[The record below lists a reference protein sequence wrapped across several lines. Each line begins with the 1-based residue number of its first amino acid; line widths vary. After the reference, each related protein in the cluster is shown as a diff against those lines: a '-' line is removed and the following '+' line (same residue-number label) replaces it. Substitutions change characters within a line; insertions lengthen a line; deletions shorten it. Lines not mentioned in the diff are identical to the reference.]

1 MQYAFAIAGVPL
13 RLPAHRY
20 CKEGS
25 MTAAAARAHA
35 AAQSIQKV
43 ESFFMS
49 YKAAVEKTPAVADFT
64 FGNPQEMPLPGLVDA
79 LKKHAEPQRVDWY
92 AYKSNEADACAFLA
106 GVLTTELGL
115 PFEPEDIA
123 LTKGAFGAIK
133 MCFTML
139 LEPGDECIVPLPGW
153 FCYGPMLAVAG
164 AKEVQVPLDP
174 GNFDLDLQAIAGAIT
189 PRTRIV
195 IVNTPHNP
203 TGRIYSRAEL
213 RKLAD
218 LLEAKS
224 AEIGRRIW
232 MLSDEPYRRIRFDG
246 LGFTTPAAVY
256 PHTLIDY
263 SYGKVLLAPGLRL
276 GYLAISPA
284 LPASEREELRRFRF
298 AVQMADG
305 WNVPDAPLIYAIP
318 DLETVSLD
326 MAALARRRDRML
338 GALTQWGYDL
348 TRPEGTFY
356 LWGHAPG
363 GDSAAFADRLQKS
376 GVYVMPGTIFDR
388 PTDFRLCLT
397 ATDEMIENALPAFQA
412 AADQASGLMASR

>member
-1 MQYAFAIAGVPL
+1 MT
-13 RLPAHRY
+13 
-20 CKEGS
+20 
-25 MTAAAARAHA
+25 TAATRAHA
-35 AAQSIQKV
+35 AAHSIQKV

-64 FGNPQEMPLPGLVDA
+64 FGNPQEMPLPGLVNA
-79 LKKHAEPQRVDWY
+79 IKTHAEPKSVDWY
-92 AYKSNEADACAFLA
+92 AYKSNEVDACAFLA
-106 GVLTTELGL
+106 DVLSVELEL

-153 FCYGPMLAVAG
+153 FCYGPMLVVAG

-174 GNFDLDLQAIAGAIT
+174 SNFDMDLQAIADAIT

-195 IVNTPHNP
+195 VVNTPHNP
-203 TGRIYSRAEL
+203 TGRIYSRADL
-213 RKLAD
+213 QKLAS

-232 MLSDEPYRRIRFDG
+232 ILSDEPYRRIRFDG

-263 SYGKVLLAPGLRL
+263 SYGKILLAPGLRI

-284 LPASEREELRRFRF
+284 LPASERDELRQLRF

-318 DLETVSLD
+318 DLEALRLD
-326 MAALARRRDRML
+326 IAALARRRDRML
-338 GALTQWGYDL
+338 GALTQWGYEL

-363 GDSAAFADRLQKS
+363 GDSAAFAARLQKS
-376 GVYVMPGTIFDR
+376 GVYIMPGTIFDR
-388 PTDFRLCLT
+388 PTDFRVCLT
-397 ATDEMIENALPAFQA
+397 ATDEMIENALPAFREA
-412 AADQASGLMASR
+412 ANQTSG

>member
-284 LPASEREELRRFRF
+284 LPASEREEFRRFRF

>member
-195 IVNTPHNP
+195 VVNTPHNP

-284 LPASEREELRRFRF
+284 LPASEREEFRRFRF

>member
-1 MQYAFAIAGVPL
+1 
-13 RLPAHRY
+13 
-20 CKEGS
+20 
-25 MTAAAARAHA
+25 MTIAAARAHA

-43 ESFFMS
+43 EAFFMS
-49 YKAAVEKTPAVADFT
+49 YKAAVERTPAVADFT

-79 LKKHAEPQRVDWY
+79 IKKHAEPRSVDWY
-92 AYKSNEADACAFLA
+92 AYKSNEIDACAFLA
-106 GVLTTELGL
+106 DVLSVELGL

-139 LEPGDECIVPLPGW
+139 LEFGDECIVPLPGW
-153 FCYGPMLAVAG
+153 FCYGPMLAAAG

-174 GNFDLDLQAIAGAIT
+174 GNFDLDLQAIADAIT

-195 IVNTPHNP
+195 VVNTPHNP
-203 TGRIYSRAEL
+203 TGRIYSRADL

-218 LLEAKS
+218 LLDAKS
-224 AEIGRRIW
+224 AQIGRRIW
-232 MLSDEPYRRIRFDG
+232 ILSDEPYRRIRFDG

-256 PHTLIDY
+256 PYTLIDY
-263 SYGKVLLAPGLRL
+263 SYGKILLAPGLRL
-276 GYLAISPA
+276 GYLAISPT
-284 LPASEREELRRFRF
+284 LPATERDELRRLRF

-305 WNVPDAPLIYAIP
+305 WNVPDAPLIYALP
-318 DLETVSLD
+318 DLEGVSLD
-326 MAALARRRDRML
+326 MVALARRRDRML
-338 GALTQWGYDL
+338 GALTQWGYNL

-356 LWGHAPG
+356 LWGQAPG
-363 GDSAAFADRLQKS
+363 GDGGAFASRLQMS

-388 PTDFRLCLT
+388 PSDFRVCLT

-412 AADQASGLMASR
+412 AAHQASG